1 MGLSSR
7 LFLLSGDDALHA
19 MSGAAFMRMLRQE
32 DLSRLP
38 DFAGQRVRLASLIVE
53 LADRVP
59 LRTVHRTFSILDIG
73 TDGLLDVARLNSQQI
88 ARVDDLLAPVLEAP
102 ETGVSVVNAASRFI
116 ARGGSW
122 EPDDRLL
129 RRIDA
134 AALGQLPCRR
144 VRVVR

>member
-7 LFLLSGDDALHA
+7 LFLLSGDDTLHA
-19 MSGAAFMRMLRQE
+19 LAGTAFMRMLRQE
-32 DLSRLP
+32 DISRLP

-53 LADRVP
+53 LADRTP
-59 LRTVHRTFSILDIG
+59 LRMLHRTFSILDIG
-73 TDGLLDVARLNSQQI
+73 TDGLLDVARLNTQQI
-88 ARVDDLLAPVLEAP
+88 ARMDDVLAPAQQAP
-102 ETGVSVVNAASRFI
+102 ATGASVVDAASRFI

-134 AALGQLPCRR
+134 AALGHLPCRR

>member
-1 MGLSSR
+1 MGLSTK

-19 MSGAAFMRMLRQE
+19 MSSTAFMRMLRCE
-32 DLSRLP
+32 EVSRLP
-38 DFAGQRVRLASLIVE
+38 DFAGQRVRQASFTIE
-53 LADRVP
+53 LVDRVP
-59 LRTVHRTFSILDIG
+59 LRTVHRTYSILDIG
-73 TDGLLDVARLNSQQI
+73 TDGLLDVARLNSQQM
-88 ARVDDLLAPVLEAP
+88 ARVDGPLAPVLDASAS
-102 ETGVSVVNAASRFI
+102 GASIVDAASRFI

-129 RRIDA
+129 RQLDA

>member
-1 MGLSSR
+1 M
-7 LFLLSGDDALHA
+7 
-19 MSGAAFMRMLRQE
+19 
-32 DLSRLP
+32 
-38 DFAGQRVRLASLIVE
+38 
-53 LADRVP
+53 
-59 LRTVHRTFSILDIG
+59 HRTFSILDIG

-88 ARVDDLLAPVLEAP
+88 ARVDGLLAPVLDASA
-102 ETGVSVVNAASRFI
+102 TGASVFDAASRFI

-129 RRIDA
+129 RQIDA